1 MKSSLAPLLA
11 VALSALVPATPADA
25 APQKH
30 PRSGEAQ
37 PPAPTPTAAPS
48 VPAPAA
54 AASTAPAPTPSP
66 QELAVQ
72 DVALKVDRYQTK
84 AARDAVAALPNVS
97 NPDAPLALALGRLLD
112 QERKYP
118 DAVAMLQKAVALA
131 PADPAPEIALGDV
144 LLKAQKG
151 GEANAAWQKAADLAA
166 ARVAANASDAEAW
179 RAQGAAQLRLKQA
192 DAASAS
198 LEKARTLDGGDPRTL
213 FPLALTRGLQARWAD
228 SVDLLNATVDKD
240 PAYALAYYYRAFAQD
255 KVGRKDRMVID
266 LDTFVKLAPSS
277 VEADRAKLILSAARR

>member
-1 MKSSLAPLLA
+1 MKPSLAPLLA
-11 VALSALVPATPADA
+11 AALGALVAAGPSDA

-30 PRSGEAQ
+30 PRPREAQ

-54 AASTAPAPTPSP
+54 AESTAPAPTPSP
-66 QELAVQ
+66 QELAVR
-72 DVALKVDRYQTK
+72 DVALKLDRYQTK
-84 AARDAVAALPNVS
+84 AARDAVAALPNAAD
-97 NPDAPLALALGRLLD
+97 PDAPLALALGRLLD
-112 QERKYP
+112 QERKVP

-144 LLKAQKG
+144 LMKAQKG

-166 ARVAANASDAEAW
+166 ARVAANASDADAW
-179 RAQGAAQLRLKQA
+179 RALGTAQLRLKQA
-192 DAASAS
+192 DPASAS

-213 FPLALTRGLQARWAD
+213 FPLALTRGLQERWAD
-228 SVDLLNATVDKD
+228 SVDLLSSTVEKD
-240 PAYALAYYYRAFAQD
+240 PAFALAYYYRALAQD

-277 VEADRAKLILSAARR
+277 VEADRAKLILAAARR